1 MMAAVFARYEL
12 RVQQRHFAG
21 LQQGIDGED
30 LVAQVLRA
38 SDKSSLTPVQEVYK
52 DKVKAKLAEVHLAC
66 ALSAAALFHQFQCLR
81 LRHVLWSLSRWHT
94 DCHYSSLFFVSL
106 SLS

>member
-1 MMAAVFARYEL
+1 MMAAVFAQYEI

-30 LVAQVLRA
+30 LVAQVLGA
-38 SDKSSLTPVQEVYK
+38 PDNSSLTPVQEVYK

-66 ALSAAALFHQFQCLR
+66 ALSAAALPTNVSVYVCVMCCGPSLAGILIVTICHCFFI
-81 LRHVLWSLSRWHT
+81 SLS
-94 DCHYSSLFFVSL
+94 
-106 SLS
+106 